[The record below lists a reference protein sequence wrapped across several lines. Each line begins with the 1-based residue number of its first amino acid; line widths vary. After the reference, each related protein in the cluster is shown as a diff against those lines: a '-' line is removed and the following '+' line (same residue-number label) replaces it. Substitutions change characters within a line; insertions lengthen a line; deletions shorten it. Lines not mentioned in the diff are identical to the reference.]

1 MALLG
6 RLRPA
11 VTPERRRGLSR
22 EAVTRPTMRFVPG
35 KSAEGQGAL
44 VDHRT
49 RDFPVRRQTRPVNAI
64 RARLAEFGPVHARG
78 IHNADRLRAVIEET
92 PEAARPA
99 LDLLAGR
106 LRETRDRIGEVTD
119 RIAAARKEDPL
130 SRRLATIPGIGTLSS
145 RAFAATTPEVGNFE
159 DGAGLCGM
167 ARPRASSAFRRGQGA
182 PRADIESGQPLSS
195 PTSVLGRHEEPSR
208 RHAFETDGE

>member
-1 MALLG
+1 
-6 RLRPA
+6 
-11 VTPERRRGLSR
+11 
-22 EAVTRPTMRFVPG
+22 MRFVPG

-99 LDLLAGR
+99 LDLLAGQ

-145 RAFAATTPEVGNFE
+145 SAFAATTPEVGNFE

-195 PTSVLGRHEEPSR
+195 PTSVLGRHEEPPR